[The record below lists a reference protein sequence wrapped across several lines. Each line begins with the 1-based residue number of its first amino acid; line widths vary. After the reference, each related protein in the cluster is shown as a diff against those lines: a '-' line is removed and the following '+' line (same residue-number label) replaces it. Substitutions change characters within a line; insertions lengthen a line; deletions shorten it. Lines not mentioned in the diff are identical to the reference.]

1 MLRRLKQRQLTMFG
15 FLGDDAPVLGVD
27 WQEDT
32 ISVDS
37 EDETEAAFRDLLT
50 ELPG

>member
-1 MLRRLKQRQLTMFG
+1 MFG

-50 ELPG
+50 ELPGSAHGISLRP

>member
-1 MLRRLKQRQLTMFG
+1 MYEL
-15 FLGDDAPVLGVD
+15 LGDDAPVLGVD

-32 ISVDS
+32 VSVDS
-37 EDETEAAFRDLLT
+37 NDEMQAAFRDLVT